1 MKEIIEAVELFYMPM
16 MQNINSITKTDKLK
30 KIACI
35 EINIKKDGGEVKV
48 HKVGMFAQM
57 NYITSLIQFSIRRVL
72 SERKT
77 TLTTIQIM
85 KDKI

>member
-1 MKEIIEAVELFYMPM
+1 MPM

-35 EINIKKDGGEVKV
+35 EMNTKRDGDEVKV
-48 HKVGMFAQM
+48 HKGGMFAQM
-57 NYITSLIQFSIRRVL
+57 NYITSLIQFSIHRVL

-77 TLTTIQIM
+77 TLTTIQTM